1 MKRRS
6 LIVAL
11 SVISALAVL
20 PSGAAA
26 ATAPAAAPVLTSAP
40 FATLVSFSW
49 TPGNGL
55 NTSQSVFRSDGPC
68 AMPVSSGQI
77 QPGSPYA
84 GNTTAG
90 YIANVADGV
99 YCYYVQAADL
109 LSTANSP
116 GLTVI
121 VDTHDPAATIAIP
134 NASAAGVVSGTVSI
148 SSTSADAASGVATS
162 VQHIGATG
170 ACPSGPVM
178 GSTWDTTGVGNGLYD
193 VCNVVADNAGHVVV
207 ATITVTVANAPP
219 APPAVPPVAR
229 AADKKAPGAP
239 KKLTATLALTKAG
252 AKTARVTLRWVKPTA
267 RDLDH
272 VIVVLNLAHAPKNPT
287 DGTLMYSGLGD
298 SAVLRLRS
306 GRSGYVAVF
315 AYDQSDNV
323 SKPAR
328 KRISA
333 ASPVALLPL
342 KGAVV
347 DAAPHLTWTAKK
359 DSAYYNVQIFRN
371 GQRVLIAWPSRAS
384 YNVPK
389 GKLASGT
396 YVWFVWPAVKS
407 GGASPKFADLIG
419 RSTFVVKA

>member
-68 AMPVSSGQI
+68 ATPVSSGQI

-84 GNTTAG
+84 GNTTAS

-109 LSTANSP
+109 VSTANSP

-148 SSTSADAASGVATS
+148 SSTSADAASA
-162 VQHIGATG
+162 
-170 ACPSGPVM
+170 
-178 GSTWDTTGVGNGLYD
+178 
-193 VCNVVADNAGHVVV
+193 
-207 ATITVTVANAPP
+207 
-219 APPAVPPVAR
+219 
-229 AADKKAPGAP
+229 
-239 KKLTATLALTKAG
+239 
-252 AKTARVTLRWVKPTA
+252 
-267 RDLDH
+267 
-272 VIVVLNLAHAPKNPT
+272 
-287 DGTLMYSGLGD
+287 
-298 SAVLRLRS
+298 
-306 GRSGYVAVF
+306 
-315 AYDQSDNV
+315 
-323 SKPAR
+323 
-328 KRISA
+328 
-333 ASPVALLPL
+333 
-342 KGAVV
+342 
-347 DAAPHLTWTAKK
+347 
-359 DSAYYNVQIFRN
+359 
-371 GQRVLIAWPSRAS
+371 
-384 YNVPK
+384 
-389 GKLASGT
+389 
-396 YVWFVWPAVKS
+396 
-407 GGASPKFADLIG
+407 
-419 RSTFVVKA
+419 